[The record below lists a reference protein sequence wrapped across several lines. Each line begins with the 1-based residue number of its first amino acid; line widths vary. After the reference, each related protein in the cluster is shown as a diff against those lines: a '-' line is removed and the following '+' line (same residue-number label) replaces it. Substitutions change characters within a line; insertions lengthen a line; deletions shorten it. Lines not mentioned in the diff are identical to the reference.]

1 MKYNAVI
8 KKNEV
13 ELCLL
18 IQNEFQDILMKLQ
31 HMHDYNYFFYSCD
44 KTAYLKLLYLL
55 YTYKQIEKNLK
66 IHK

>member
-18 IQNEFQDILMKLQ
+18 IQNELQDILMKLQ
-31 HMHDYNYFFYSCD
+31 HMHGNNYFFYSCD
-44 KTAYLKLLYLL
+44 KTAYPKLLHLL